1 MPTIRK
7 KIKASAEEVQFRYS
21 NWLSM
26 IVDIV
31 KPKNLYIVGGRGTAK
46 TEDIIAKRS
55 IDVIDS
61 MPRASFAFT
70 ADTYVNAQAN
80 IIPTMLRGWERQQY
94 FEDWHWVA
102 DKEPPPSFSKPHYRS
117 KEHKHTIYTRNG
129 CRFVIKSLDRPSRT
143 AGISTTH
150 NFGDEAKFQAEA
162 KLKKAFPTLRGDS
175 VLYAHSP
182 YFMGNTYLTD
192 MPNPNDG
199 EDVWILRMKEN
210 MDVKQIVGIFYT
222 ALEVNK
228 MEWELF
234 CAKRDKMPEKV
245 IENISRNIERWKER
259 LQKVRKGSTLFMIVS
274 SLVNIDILTFDYIVN
289 QFQTLEYEEF
299 KTAVLSLTA
308 SLNIGSRFYGELSDK
323 HFYNDGYNYDYYDQF
338 GLRDNIRQ
346 TSAGLRYINPSKS
359 LDAGFDAGNMMSLV
373 VGQEQG
379 HDYRVLKD
387 MYVLTPEWITE
398 LGAKFVAFFEPH
410 KFKVLDLYFDRAA
423 NAYNKA
429 KKDFANQMKVA
440 IERDPSGRRT
450 GWKVILRSV
459 GQGNIT
465 HDEEF
470 DLMNQMMGEKNPK
483 LPRLLIDRYE
493 CPRLKS
499 SLELAPLERDKG
511 KIKKVKKSEKLP
523 VKRLPH
529 ESTNMSDAFKYL
541 ICRRKYLLIA
551 KQKRS

>member
-1 MPTIRK
+1 MSRK
-7 KIKASAEEVQFRYS
+7 RIKASTEEVQFRYS

-26 IVDIV
+26 FIDIV
-31 KPKNLYIVGGRGTAK
+31 KPKNLYIVGGRATAK

-55 IDVIDS
+55 IDVIES

-80 IIPTMLRGWERQQY
+80 IIPTMLRGWERQDY
-94 FEDWHWVA
+94 LEGYHWVA
-102 DKEPPPSFSKPHYRS
+102 DQEPPASFSKPHYKS
-117 KEHKHTIYTRNG
+117 QEHKHTIYTRNG
-129 CRFVIKSLDRPSRT
+129 CRFIIKSLDRPSKT
-143 AGISTTH
+143 AGISTAH

-162 KLKKAFPTLRGDS
+162 KLKKAFPTLRGDA
-175 VLYAHSP
+175 VLYGHSP

-210 MDVKQIVGIFYT
+210 MDVKQIVAMFYT

-234 CAKRDKMPEKV
+234 CAKRDKMPEKI

-259 LQKVRKGSTLFMIVS
+259 LVKIRKGSTLFLIVS
-274 SLVNIDILTFDYIVN
+274 SLVNIDILTFDYIIN

-308 SLNIGSRFYGELSDK
+308 SLNLGSRFYGELKDS
-323 HFYNDGYNYDYYDQF
+323 HFYNDGYNYEYYDRF
-338 GLRDNIRQ
+338 GLRDNIQQ
-346 TSAGLRYINPSKS
+346 TSAGLRYVNPAKT
-359 LDAGFDAGNMMSLV
+359 LEAGFDAGNMMSLV

-379 HDYRVLKD
+379 MQYRVLKD

-398 LGAKFVAFFEPH
+398 LGEKFVKFFEPH

-423 NAYNKA
+423 NNFSRA
-429 KKDFANQMKVA
+429 KKDFANQLKES
-440 IERDPSGRRT
+440 IEKTSAGRRT
-450 GWKVILRSV
+450 GWKVILKSV

-499 SLELAPLERDKG
+499 SLELAPLERNKG
-511 KIKKVKKSEKLP
+511 KIVKIKKSEKLP
-523 VKRLPH
+523 IKRLPL

-541 ICRRKYLLIA
+541 ICRRKYLIIA
-551 KQKRS
+551 KRKTT